1 MPLEQGICIPNTCQS
16 SDVNQITNELA
27 VKATKLMLSIN
38 SLQYSV
44 GLITFRSGYI
54 NSVERLEHQEAAVIE
69 AVNKDVVEHFKC
81 HEQKSEA
88 FRFSHPTADPL
99 WTAAMSVVL
108 FFTAMSIIGTILDTY
123 FVIADKHF
131 EQTTGKHIHQGP

>member
-1 MPLEQGICIPNTCQS
+1 
-16 SDVNQITNELA
+16 
-27 VKATKLMLSIN
+27 MLSIN
-38 SLQYSV
+38 SLQYSF

-54 NSVERLEHQEAAVIE
+54 NSLEQLEQQEAAVE
-69 AVNKDVVEHFKC
+69 KAVNKDVVEHFKC

-88 FRFSHPTADPL
+88 YRFSHPTADPL

-108 FFTAMSIIGTILDTY
+108 FFTAMSIIGTTVDTY

-131 EQTTGKHIHQGP
+131 EQASGKSIHWGPKFRNYNILVKENMVYAEKSYY